1 MIDLYGY
8 DNASYDECID
18 DLYETMEN
26 LDNNDMDFNAL
37 ERDGIRLQN
46 IAERLQELEVQNDG

>member
-8 DNASYDECID
+8 DNASYEECID

-26 LDNNDMDFNAL
+26 LNNNYMDFEAL
-37 ERDGIRLQN
+37 ERYGIRLQN
-46 IAERLQELEVQNDG
+46 IAERLQELGEEK